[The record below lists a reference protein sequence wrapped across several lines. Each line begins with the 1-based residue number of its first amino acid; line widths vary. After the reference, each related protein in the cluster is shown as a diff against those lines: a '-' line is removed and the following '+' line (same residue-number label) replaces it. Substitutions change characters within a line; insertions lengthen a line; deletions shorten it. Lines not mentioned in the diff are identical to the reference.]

1 MNVRSLGTLAIG
13 ASLLCLTACGGSG
26 SSPAMSS
33 NGAGPLSQGVA
44 RTGVSEVTYPFGA
57 LNGRTQAELT
67 RSMTHRNGWISPQA
81 KKATGLV
88 YFSNLG
94 GNEIEIF
101 KQAGANQTPM
111 GTITSGVDFPGGLT
125 VDGKGN
131 LYVVNEGAGNVTVY
145 AKGQTNPSITYTTLL
160 SDCSDVAVADD
171 GTVYIANFNGLKNG
185 WVTVYPQGN
194 VSKVYQI
201 TDFGGG
207 APLEVA
213 LDKHQNLYVEYD
225 LNGNGSDAVNEYAPG
240 STTGTNLNLSFQF
253 GAGVQIDK
261 AGDVVLVQQIE
272 PSEILVFPPG
282 KTQPSKTI
290 TLPNSGQPFAIALS
304 KRGRVLFAGDSSS
317 NNLAQSFLYP
327 SGKFRY
333 TIASG
338 FQNPAGVAVS
348 PAQY

>member
-1 MNVRSLGTLAIG
+1 MNVRTLETLAIG
-13 ASLLCLTACGGSG
+13 ASLLCLSACGGGG
-26 SSPAMSS
+26 SSPAMPS
-33 NGAGPLSQGVA
+33 NAAGSLSQSLA
-44 RTGVSEVTYPFGA
+44 RSGVSGVTYPFGA
-57 LNGRTQAELT
+57 LNGRTAAELT
-67 RSMTHRNGWISPQA
+67 RSMTHRNGWISPEA
-81 KKATGLV
+81 KKVAGLV

-101 KQAGANQTPM
+101 KQVGKNQMPM
-111 GTITSGVDFPGGLT
+111 GTITSGVNFPGGLT
-125 VDGKGN
+125 VDSKGN
-131 LYVVNEGAGNVTVY
+131 LYVVNEGANNVTVY
-145 AKGQTNPSITYTTLL
+145 AKGTTSPSLTYSTEL
-160 SDCSDVAVADD
+160 SDCSDVAVAND

-194 VSKVYQI
+194 ISKVYQI

-213 LDKHQNLYVEYD
+213 LDKHQNLYVEFD
-225 LNGNGSDAVNEYAPG
+225 LNGNGSTAVNEYAPG

-253 GAGVQIDK
+253 GAGVQVDK
-261 AGDVVLVQQIE
+261 AGNVVVVQQVE

-282 KTQPSKTI
+282 QTSPSKTI
-290 TLPNSGQPFAIALS
+290 TLPNAGQPFAIAIS
-304 KRGRVLFAGDSSS
+304 KRGRVMFAGDSTH
-317 NNLAQSFLYP
+317 NLAQSLMYP